1 MSTFSDWLID
11 QMAIMGM
18 TQVELAK
25 RAGLT
30 TATISRLLSET
41 RQPGTEA
48 CEAIARAFNLPA
60 EAVYRKAGLLPEI
73 TPRAL
78 YEEIVEYRIKQL
90 TDDQIDELM
99 QYIEF
104 MQKRNTRR

>member
-1 MSTFSDWLID
+1 MSTFSEWLND
-11 QMAIMGM
+11 QMAITEMS
-18 TQVELAK
+18 QVELAK
-25 RAGLT
+25 RTGLT

-60 EAVYRKAGLLPEI
+60 ETVYRKAGLLPEI

-90 TDDQIDELM
+90 TDDEIDELM
-99 QYIEF
+99 DYIEL
-104 MQKRNTRR
+104 MQRRKSRR